1 MARITKK
8 IQYGINKMNNYHSF
22 LKLKSQLTDKSGFEP
37 SFIPNWLFPF
47 QQDIVQ
53 WSIEKGR
60 AGIFADTGL
69 GKTPMQLVWA
79 QNVIEKTNKPVL
91 ILTPLAVSGQT
102 LREAAKFGIEAY
114 RSREGDTGKKA
125 IFVTNYERLHYFDPS
140 DFAGVVC
147 DESSILKNFKGS
159 TKSGVTKFMRKMPYR
174 LLATA
179 TASPNDFIELG
190 TSSEA
195 LGYMG
200 FVDMLSKFFKNDQNT
215 SSWGGGGR
223 GRYGQ
228 PKWRFKGHAQEHFW
242 RWVVSW
248 FRAIRKPS
256 DMGYSDHGYILPPM
270 IEREHIIKTKNPR
283 PGELFDI
290 PALTFHEQRV
300 ERRITI
306 QDRCELAAELLTH
319 DKPCVAW
326 AHLNDESD
334 LLEKLIPGARQVKG
348 SQSEEEKE
356 EILRGFADGDFRAL
370 VTKPKITGFG
380 LNWQHAHHMT
390 FFPSHSFEQYY
401 QGVRRMY
408 RFGQK
413 NSVTVDVVTS
423 EGERGIMENL
433 KRKAD
438 QATIMFTELVRLMQ
452 NELNIKK
459 INDHTKEME
468 VPGWL

>member
-1 MARITKK
+1 KRITGGRMIEPYYDF
-8 IQYGINKMNNYHSF
+8 IQEKVHTGS
-22 LKLKSQLTDKSGFEP
+22 KSGFEP
-37 SFIPNWLFPF
+37 LFVPDWLYPF
-47 QQDIVQ
+47 QRDIVN

-60 AGIFADTGL
+60 SGIFADTGL

-79 QNVIEKTNKPVL
+79 QNIVEKTNKSVL
-91 ILTPLAVSGQT
+91 ILAPLAVSGQT
-102 LREAAKFGIEAY
+102 VREANKFGLEVY
-114 RSREGDTGKKA
+114 RNRDGKILNKKT
-125 IFVTNYERLHYFDPS
+125 IFITNYERLHYFNPN

-159 TKSGVTKFMRKMPYR
+159 IKANVTQFMRKMPYR

-179 TASPNDFIELG
+179 TASPNDYIELG

-242 RWVVSW
+242 RWVISW
-248 FRAIRKPS
+248 ARAIRKPS
-256 DMGYSDHGYILPPM
+256 DMGHSDEGYILPPM
-270 IEREHIIKTKNPR
+270 IEREHVIKAKNPR
-283 PGELFDI
+283 LGELFDN

-319 DKPCVAW
+319 NQPCVAW
-326 AHLNDESD
+326 AHLNDEGD
-334 LLEKLIPGARQVKG
+334 LLEKLIPGAKQVKG
-348 SQSEEEKE
+348 SQTEEVKE
-356 EILRGFADGDFRAL
+356 EILRAFSDGEIRAL

-413 NSVTVDVVTS
+413 KSVTVDIVTS
-423 EGERGIMENL
+423 EGERGVMANL
-433 KRKAD
+433 KRKVD
-438 QATIMFTELVRLMQ
+438 QANIMFTELVRFMQ
-452 NELNIKK
+452 NELK
-459 INDHTKEME
+459 IERKDDHTKNME
-468 VPGWL
+468 VPKWV

>member
-1 MARITKK
+1 MT
-8 IQYGINKMNNYHSF
+8 YTEF
-22 LKLKSQLTDKSGFEP
+22 LDYKTNLGSNHGFTP
-37 SFIPNWLFPF
+37 TYIPDWLFPF
-47 QQDIVQ
+47 QKDIVN
-53 WSIEKGR
+53 WAIEKGR

-69 GKTPMQLVWA
+69 GKTPMQLVWS
-79 QNVIEKTNKPVL
+79 QNVIEHTNKPVL
-91 ILTPLAVSGQT
+91 VLTPLAVSGQT
-102 LREAAKFGIEAY
+102 LREAKKFDIEAY
-114 RSREGDTGKKA
+114 RSKEGKIENGNV
-125 IFVTNYERLHYFDPS
+125 IYVTNYERLHYFNPD
-140 DFAGVVC
+140 DFGGVVC
-147 DESSILKNFKGS
+147 DESSILKNFKGK
-159 TKSGVTKFMRKMPYR
+159 TKADVTRFMRKMPYR

-200 FVDMLSKFFKNDQNT
+200 FVDMLGKFFKNDQNT
-215 SSWGGGGR
+215 SSWGGGGK

-228 PKWRFKGHAQEHFW
+228 PKWRFKGYADEHFW

-248 FRAIRKPS
+248 SRAIRKPS
-256 DMGYSDHGYILPPM
+256 DMGYSDDGYILPPL
-270 IEREHIIKTKNPR
+270 IEREHIIKATNPR

-290 PALTFHEQRV
+290 PAMSFHEQRV

-326 AHLNDESD
+326 AHLNDEGD
-334 LLEKLIPGARQVKG
+334 LLEKLIPGAKQVKG
-348 SQSEEEKE
+348 SQSEEQKE
-356 EILRGFADGDFRAL
+356 EILRAFSDGEIRCL

-380 LNWQHAHHMT
+380 LNWQHAYHTT

-401 QGVRRMY
+401 QGIRRMF

-413 NSVTVDVVTS
+413 EQVIVDTISS
-423 EGERGIMENL
+423 EGERGVLANL
-433 KRKAD
+433 QRKAE
-438 QATIMFTELVRLMQ
+438 QADRMFSELVRLMQ
-452 NELNIKK
+452 HELKIERKNDHIKK
-459 INDHTKEME
+459 ME

>member
-1 MARITKK
+1 MIEPYYDF
-8 IQYGINKMNNYHSF
+8 IQEKVHTGS
-22 LKLKSQLTDKSGFEP
+22 KSGFEP
-37 SFIPNWLFPF
+37 LFVPDWLYPF
-47 QQDIVQ
+47 QRDIVN

-60 AGIFADTGL
+60 SGIFADTGL

-79 QNVIEKTNKPVL
+79 QNIVEKTNKSVL
-91 ILTPLAVSGQT
+91 ILAPLAVSGQT
-102 LREAAKFGIEAY
+102 VREANKFGLEVY
-114 RSREGDTGKKA
+114 RNRDGKILNKKT
-125 IFVTNYERLHYFDPS
+125 IFITNYERLHYFNPN

-159 TKSGVTKFMRKMPYR
+159 IKANVTQFMRKMPYR

-179 TASPNDFIELG
+179 TASPNDYIELG

-242 RWVVSW
+242 RWVISW
-248 FRAIRKPS
+248 ARAIRKPS
-256 DMGYSDHGYILPPM
+256 DMGHSDEGYILPPM
-270 IEREHIIKTKNPR
+270 IEREHVIKAKNPR
-283 PGELFDI
+283 LGELFDN

-319 DKPCVAW
+319 NQPCVAW
-326 AHLNDESD
+326 AHLNDEGD
-334 LLEKLIPGARQVKG
+334 LLEKLIPGAKQVKG
-348 SQSEEEKE
+348 SQTEEVKE
-356 EILRGFADGDFRAL
+356 EILRAFSDGEIRAL

-413 NSVTVDVVTS
+413 KSVTVDIVTS
-423 EGERGIMENL
+423 EGERGVMANL
-433 KRKAD
+433 KRKVD
-438 QATIMFTELVRLMQ
+438 QANIMFTELVRFMQ
-452 NELNIKK
+452 NELK
-459 INDHTKEME
+459 IERKDDHTKNME
-468 VPGWL
+468 VPKWV